1 MNGPHV
7 FKFAAEAMTEAVHR
21 ALDRAGL
28 SLDDIACI
36 VPHQAN
42 ERIIKY
48 AAKKLHLP
56 MDFFQLSIA
65 EAGNTSAASV
75 PMALADAYA
84 EGHIRRGDKV
94 ILVAFGGGFTS
105 GAIVYEA

>member
-1 MNGPHV
+1 
-7 FKFAAEAMTEAVHR
+7 
-21 ALDRAGL
+21 
-28 SLDDIACI
+28 
-36 VPHQAN
+36 
-42 ERIIKY
+42 
-48 AAKKLHLP
+48 

-84 EGHIRRGDKV
+84 EGRIRRGDKV